1 MKKTNKNTNTCNPD
15 PYEDI
20 VRFEKLDPY
29 ETLINLD
36 ISLKQ
41 KIQSNVNNYLNL
53 YIHLPQ

>member
-29 ETLINLD
+29 ETLIKLD
-36 ISLKQ
+36 VSLKQ
-41 KIQSNVNNYLNL
+41 KIQSNEIDDL
-53 YIHLPQ
+53 